1 MSTALATIDTESYL
15 ALQEGGAIAE
25 AMLENMG
32 ESSALQE
39 SDLTRVTIPTGGGTT
54 WTIPNITGDE
64 YTDQITGVLVY
75 QGVRGLLWASDEPQE
90 GALPLLVSHDLKVAR
105 LIDRDADTTH
115 IDVAKV
121 DEGVYDWTKLPQN
134 EWGSG
139 KGGVGKACKEQR
151 VLYIL
156 RESDPLP
163 LVVCIQPGSLK
174 NWKEFI
180 VAMTKAGIPFY
191 RAVVK
196 LTLAKDKSSGG
207 QPFSKVVP
215 QLVGVLT
222 PDQGA
227 VIKSKFT
234 AIYKGVAEASFAG

>member
-1 MSTALATIDTESYL
+1 MSTALATIDTENYL

-32 ESSALQE
+32 EGSAMSE

-54 WTIPNITGDE
+54 WSIPNIMGDE
-64 YTDQITGVLVY
+64 HIDAIEGVLVY

-90 GALPLLVSHDLKVAR
+90 GALPLLVSHDLKIGKLV
-105 LIDRDADTTH
+105 DRNGDTDS
-115 IDVAKV
+115 IDVAKI
-121 DEGVYDWTKLPQN
+121 DEGIYDWSKLPQN

-139 KGGVGKACKEQR
+139 KNGVGKACKEQR

-191 RAVVK
+191 RAVVR
-196 LTLAKDKSSGG
+196 LTLSKDKSSGG
-207 QPFSKVVP
+207 QPFSKVAP
-215 QLVGVLT
+215 QLVGILT
-222 PDQGA
+222 PEQGKL
-227 VIKSKFT
+227 IKENFT
-234 AIYKGVAEASFAG
+234 TIYKAVAETSFAG